1 MSEFQSF
8 SPNMLK
14 TFELCPKKFY
24 FRYVK
29 NISMPVNDEIF
40 ELGKNIHAMASYYL
54 RKENI
59 DKMEKSLSPRES
71 EIWNYLKSIKYFSYE
86 GINTEYNLSV
96 KIGKYFF
103 GGRLDALV
111 KDKDTYYILDYKT
124 GSAPKNAKYDYQT
137 MIYILAVRAFFNTN
151 KVVFVYLDLK
161 NKDNLAIELNDS
173 LVAEYETKLTVIA
186 DKINK
191 ALFDFNTK
199 ACPCEYNIICYH

>member
-1 MSEFQSF
+1 MSDFQSF

-59 DKMEKSLSPRES
+59 DKMEKSLSARES
-71 EIWNYLKSIKYFSYE
+71 EIWNYLKGIKYFSYE
-86 GINTEYNLSV
+86 GIETEYNLSV

-111 KDKDTYYILDYKT
+111 KDNDTYYILDYKT

-151 KVVFVYLDLK
+151 NVVFVYLDLK
-161 NKDNLAIELNDS
+161 NRDNLAIELNES
-173 LVAEYETKLTVIA
+173 LVTEYESKLTDIA
-186 DKINK
+186 NKINK
-191 ALFDFNTK
+191 EIFDFNTK
-199 ACPCEYNIICYH
+199 VCPCEYNIICYH